1 MTHRLLALALLAAL
15 AGCDSKAPEA
25 SGPAVP
31 AASQALTA
39 TTAAELDTLYAE
51 YWEESLKLNPINA
64 TFIGDKRYNDQLPN
78 FFSADYRKQT
88 GEFNRRWL
96 QRLQGLDVSKV
107 EGQARLSHEIL
118 VESLQEQIAGEAFPD
133 WQQPIDQFFSV
144 PNYIVMLGSGSSAQP
159 FKTVKDYDDW
169 LARAGKVPAL
179 FEQAIANMREGVQ
192 AGVVQPRLL
201 MQKVLP
207 QLDGVVSDDPQKTP
221 FWGPISNLPADFSDA
236 DKKRLTEAYTAM
248 INQQLVPAFR
258 GLRTY
263 LADEYIPVARETHGL
278 GALPNGAEWYAHLA
292 KSTTTTSLTPAEI
305 HQIGLDEVARLRI
318 ELEQLKAEVGF
329 EGDLKAFF
337 KYMST
342 DPKFTFKS
350 EDAILKDYRDLE
362 AKVNQKV
369 PELFSLMPKA
379 AFEIRPVEAFRAAS
393 EAAGSY
399 MSPSEDGTRPGI
411 FYLNTYDL
419 PARKSWARDSLYLH
433 EAIPGHHFQ
442 LALQQELEGVPA
454 FRRFG
459 GQTAYIEGWGLY
471 AESLGKELG
480 VYADPYQRFGQL
492 SAGIWRAIRLVVDT
506 GLHSKGWTREQV
518 LEYMHDNSGL
528 SETDAIAEAER
539 YMAIPGQALVY
550 KIGQLKITELRNKAQ
565 QELGDKFDIREFHA
579 QVLGDG
585 SLPLAV
591 LETKIDRWIATKK
604 AAG

>member
-133 WQQPIDQFFSV
+133 WQQPINQFFSV

-305 HQIGLDEVARLRI
+305 HQIGLDEVARLRT

-492 SAGIWRAIRLVVDT
+492 SAEIWRAIRLVVDT

>member
-15 AGCDSKAPEA
+15 AGCESKAPEA
-25 SGPAVP
+25 AGSAAP
-31 AASQALTA
+31 AASQALTV
-39 TTAAELDTLYAE
+39 TTAAELDALYAE

-78 FFSADYRKQT
+78 FLSADYRKQVA
-88 GEFNRRWL
+88 ESNRRWL

-107 EGQARLSHEIL
+107 EGQARLSYDIL

-133 WQQPIDQFFSV
+133 WQQPINQFFSV

-179 FEQAIANMREGVQ
+179 FEQAIANMREGVKS
-192 AGVVQPRLL
+192 GVVQPKLL

-221 FWGPISNLPADFSDA
+221 FWGPITNLPADFSDA

-263 LADEYIPVARETHGL
+263 VADEYIPAARETHGL

-292 KSTTTTSLTPAEI
+292 KTTTTTSLTPAEI
-305 HQIGLDEVARLRI
+305 HQIGLDEVARLRT
-318 ELEQLKAEVGF
+318 ELEQVQKEVGF
-329 EGDLKAFF
+329 EGDLKSFF

-362 AKVNQKV
+362 AKVDQKI

-419 PARKSWARDSLYLH
+419 PARKRWARDSLYLH

-442 LALQQELEGVPA
+442 LALQQELKDVPA

-492 SAGIWRAIRLVVDT
+492 SAEIWRAIRLVVDT

-539 YMAIPGQALVY
+539 YMAIPGQALAY

-565 QELGDKFDIREFHA
+565 KELGDKFDIREFHA

-591 LETKIDRWIATKK
+591 LEAKIDRWIATQK

>member
-1 MTHRLLALALLAAL
+1 MTHRLLALALLAVL
-15 AGCDSKAPEA
+15 AGCDSKAPE
-25 SGPAVP
+25 PAGSATP
-31 AASQALTA
+31 AASQSLTV
-39 TTAAELDTLYAE
+39 TTAAELDALYAE

-64 TFIGDKRYNDQLPN
+64 TFIGDNRYNDQLPN

-88 GEFNRRWL
+88 GESNRRWL

-107 EGQARLSHEIL
+107 EGQARLSYDIL

-133 WQQPIDQFFSV
+133 WQQPINQFFSV

-221 FWGPISNLPADFSDA
+221 FWGPITNLPADFSDA
-236 DKKRLTEAYTAM
+236 DKKRLTEAYSTM
-248 INQQLVPAFR
+248 ISQQLVPAFR

-263 LADEYIPVARETHGL
+263 LADEYIPAARETHGL
-278 GALPNGAEWYAHLA
+278 GALPNGADWYAHLA
-292 KSTTTTSLTPAEI
+292 KTTTTTNLTPAEI
-305 HQIGLDEVARLRI
+305 HQIGLDEVARLRTGLE
-318 ELEQLKAEVGF
+318 ELKQEVGF

-362 AKVNQKV
+362 ARVNQKV

-492 SAGIWRAIRLVVDT
+492 SAEIWRAIRLVVDT

-539 YMAIPGQALVY
+539 YMAIPGQALAY

-591 LETKIDRWIATKK
+591 LEAKIDRWIATRK

>member
-133 WQQPIDQFFSV
+133 WQQPLNQFVSV
-144 PNYIVMLGSGSSAQP
+144 PHYIVMLGSGSSAQP

-292 KSTTTTSLTPAEI
+292 KSTTTTSLTPAKI
-305 HQIGLDEVARLRI
+305 HQIGLDEVARLRT
-318 ELEQLKAEVGF
+318 ELEQLKTEVGF
-329 EGDLKAFF
+329 EGDLKSFF

-492 SAGIWRAIRLVVDT
+492 SAEIWRAIRLVVDT

-539 YMAIPGQALVY
+539 YMAIPGQALAY

>member
-133 WQQPIDQFFSV
+133 WQQPINQFFSV

-292 KSTTTTSLTPAEI
+292 KSTTTTSLTPAKI
-305 HQIGLDEVARLRI
+305 HQIGLDEVARLRT
-318 ELEQLKAEVGF
+318 ELEQLKTEVGF
-329 EGDLKAFF
+329 EGDLKSFF

-442 LALQQELEGVPA
+442 LALQQELKDVPA

-492 SAGIWRAIRLVVDT
+492 SAEIWRAIRLVVDT

-539 YMAIPGQALVY
+539 YMAIPGQALAY
-550 KIGQLKITELRNKAQ
+550 KIGQLKITELRNRAQ
-565 QELGDKFDIREFHA
+565 KELGDKFDIREFHA

-591 LETKIDRWIATKK
+591 LEAKIDRWIATQKT
-604 AAG
+604 AG

>member
-133 WQQPIDQFFSV
+133 WQQPINQFFSV

-292 KSTTTTSLTPAEI
+292 KSTTTTSLTPAKI
-305 HQIGLDEVARLRI
+305 HQIGLDEVARLRT
-318 ELEQLKAEVGF
+318 ELEQLKTEVGF
-329 EGDLKAFF
+329 EGDLKSFF

-492 SAGIWRAIRLVVDT
+492 SAEIWRAIRLVVDT

-539 YMAIPGQALVY
+539 YMAIPGQALAY
-550 KIGQLKITELRNKAQ
+550 KIGQLKITELRNRAQ
-565 QELGDKFDIREFHA
+565 KELGDKFDIREFHA

-591 LETKIDRWIATKK
+591 LEAKIDRWIATQKT
-604 AAG
+604 AG

>member
-133 WQQPIDQFFSV
+133 WQQPINQFFSV

-192 AGVVQPRLL
+192 AGVVQPKLL

-236 DKKRLTEAYTAM
+236 DKKRLTEAYAAM

-292 KSTTTTSLTPAEI
+292 KSTTTTSLTPAKI
-305 HQIGLDEVARLRI
+305 HQIGLDEVARLRT
-318 ELEQLKAEVGF
+318 ELEQLKTEVGF
-329 EGDLKAFF
+329 EGDLKSFF

-492 SAGIWRAIRLVVDT
+492 SAEIWRAIRLVVDT
-506 GLHSKGWTREQV
+506 GLHSKGWTRKQV

-539 YMAIPGQALVY
+539 YMAIPGQALAY

>member
-25 SGPAVP
+25 SGPAAP

-96 QRLQGLDVSKV
+96 QRLQALDVSKV
-107 EGQARLSHEIL
+107 EGQALLSHEIL

-133 WQQPIDQFFSV
+133 WQQPINQFFSV

-192 AGVVQPRLL
+192 AGVVQPKLL

-305 HQIGLDEVARLRI
+305 HQIGLDEVARLRT

-362 AKVNQKV
+362 AKVNLKV

-480 VYADPYQRFGQL
+480 VYADPAQRFGQL
-492 SAGIWRAIRLVVDT
+492 SAEIWRAIRLVVDT

-539 YMAIPGQALVY
+539 YMAIPGQALAY

>member
-133 WQQPIDQFFSV
+133 WQQPINQFFSV

-292 KSTTTTSLTPAEI
+292 KSTTTTSLTPAKI
-305 HQIGLDEVARLRI
+305 HQIGLDEVARLRT
-318 ELEQLKAEVGF
+318 ELEQLKTEVGF
-329 EGDLKAFF
+329 EGDLKSFF

-492 SAGIWRAIRLVVDT
+492 SAEIWRAIRLVVDT

-539 YMAIPGQALVY
+539 YMAIPGQALAY

>member
-133 WQQPIDQFFSV
+133 WQQPINQFFSV

-305 HQIGLDEVARLRI
+305 HQIGLDEVARLRT
-318 ELEQLKAEVGF
+318 ELEQLKTEVGF
-329 EGDLKAFF
+329 EGDLKSFF

-442 LALQQELEGVPA
+442 LALQQELKDVPA

-492 SAGIWRAIRLVVDT
+492 SAEIWRAIRLVVDT

-539 YMAIPGQALVY
+539 YMAIPGQALAY

>member
-25 SGPAVP
+25 SGPAAP

-133 WQQPIDQFFSV
+133 WQQPINQFFSV

-305 HQIGLDEVARLRI
+305 HQIGLDEVARLRT
-318 ELEQLKAEVGF
+318 ELEQLKTEVGF
-329 EGDLKAFF
+329 EGDLKSFF

-492 SAGIWRAIRLVVDT
+492 SAEIWRAIRLVVDT

-539 YMAIPGQALVY
+539 YMAIPGQALAY
-550 KIGQLKITELRNKAQ
+550 KIGQLKITELRNRAQ
-565 QELGDKFDIREFHA
+565 KELGDKFDIREFHA

-591 LETKIDRWIATKK
+591 LEAKIDRWIATQKT
-604 AAG
+604 AG

>member
-25 SGPAVP
+25 SGPAAP

-133 WQQPIDQFFSV
+133 WQQPINQFFSV

-305 HQIGLDEVARLRI
+305 HQIGLDEVARLRT
-318 ELEQLKAEVGF
+318 ELEQLKTEVGF
-329 EGDLKAFF
+329 EGDLKSFF

-492 SAGIWRAIRLVVDT
+492 SAEIWRAIRLVVDT

-539 YMAIPGQALVY
+539 YMAIPGQALAY

>member
-25 SGPAVP
+25 SGPAAP

-133 WQQPIDQFFSV
+133 WQQPLNQFFSV
-144 PNYIVMLGSGSSAQP
+144 PNYIVMLGPGSSAQP

-305 HQIGLDEVARLRI
+305 HQIGLDEVARLRT
-318 ELEQLKAEVGF
+318 ELEQLKTEVGF

-492 SAGIWRAIRLVVDT
+492 SAEIWRAIRLVVDT

-539 YMAIPGQALVY
+539 YMAIPGQALAY

>member
-25 SGPAVP
+25 SGPAAP

-133 WQQPIDQFFSV
+133 WQQPINQFFSV

-192 AGVVQPRLL
+192 AGVVQPKLL

-236 DKKRLTEAYTAM
+236 DKKRLTEAYAAM

-263 LADEYIPVARETHGL
+263 LADEYIPVARETHGI

-305 HQIGLDEVARLRI
+305 HQIGLDEVARLRT
-318 ELEQLKAEVGF
+318 ELEQLKTEVGF

-362 AKVNQKV
+362 AKVNLKV

-492 SAGIWRAIRLVVDT
+492 SAEIWRAIRLVVDT

-539 YMAIPGQALVY
+539 YMAIPGQALAY

-591 LETKIDRWIATKK
+591 LETKINRWIATKK

>member
-25 SGPAVP
+25 SGPAAP

-133 WQQPIDQFFSV
+133 WQQPINQFFSV

-192 AGVVQPRLL
+192 AGVVQPKLL

-236 DKKRLTEAYTAM
+236 DKKRLTEAYAAM

-263 LADEYIPVARETHGL
+263 LADEYIPVARETHGI

-305 HQIGLDEVARLRI
+305 HQIGLDEVARLRT
-318 ELEQLKAEVGF
+318 ELEQLKTEVGF

-362 AKVNQKV
+362 AKVNLKV

-492 SAGIWRAIRLVVDT
+492 SAEIWRAIRLVVDT

-539 YMAIPGQALVY
+539 YMAIPGQALAY

>member
-25 SGPAVP
+25 SGPAAP

-133 WQQPIDQFFSV
+133 WQQPINQFFSV

-263 LADEYIPVARETHGL
+263 LADEYIPVARETHGR

-292 KSTTTTSLTPAEI
+292 KSTTTTSLTPAKI
-305 HQIGLDEVARLRI
+305 HQIGLDEVARLRT
-318 ELEQLKAEVGF
+318 ELEQLKTEVGF
-329 EGDLKAFF
+329 EGDLKSFF

-492 SAGIWRAIRLVVDT
+492 SAEIWRAIRLVVDT

-539 YMAIPGQALVY
+539 YMAIPGQALAY

-591 LETKIDRWIATKK
+591 LETKIDRWLATKK

>member
-25 SGPAVP
+25 SGPAAP

-133 WQQPIDQFFSV
+133 WQQPINQFFSV

-305 HQIGLDEVARLRI
+305 HQIGLDEVARLRT
-318 ELEQLKAEVGF
+318 ELEQLKTEVGF

-342 DPKFTFKS
+342 DPKFTFSS
-350 EDAILKDYRDLE
+350 EEAILKDYRDLE

-492 SAGIWRAIRLVVDT
+492 SAEIWRAIRLVVDT

-539 YMAIPGQALVY
+539 YMAIPGQALAY

>member
-25 SGPAVP
+25 SGPAAP

-133 WQQPIDQFFSV
+133 WQQPINQFFSV

-292 KSTTTTSLTPAEI
+292 KSTTTTSLTPAKI
-305 HQIGLDEVARLRI
+305 HQIGLDEVARLRT
-318 ELEQLKAEVGF
+318 ELEQLKTEVGF
-329 EGDLKAFF
+329 EGDLKSFF

-442 LALQQELEGVPA
+442 LALQQELKDVPA

-492 SAGIWRAIRLVVDT
+492 SAEIWRAIRLVVDT

-539 YMAIPGQALVY
+539 YMAIPGQALAY
-550 KIGQLKITELRNKAQ
+550 KIGQLKITELRNRAQ
-565 QELGDKFDIREFHA
+565 KELGDKFDIREFHA

-591 LETKIDRWIATKK
+591 LEAKIDRWIATQKT
-604 AAG
+604 AG

>member
-1 MTHRLLALALLAAL
+1 M
-15 AGCDSKAPEA
+15 
-25 SGPAVP
+25 
-31 AASQALTA
+31 
-39 TTAAELDTLYAE
+39 
-51 YWEESLKLNPINA
+51 
-64 TFIGDKRYNDQLPN
+64 
-78 FFSADYRKQT
+78 
-88 GEFNRRWL
+88 
-96 QRLQGLDVSKV
+96 
-107 EGQARLSHEIL
+107 
-118 VESLQEQIAGEAFPD
+118 
-133 WQQPIDQFFSV
+133 
-144 PNYIVMLGSGSSAQP
+144 
-159 FKTVKDYDDW
+159 
-169 LARAGKVPAL
+169 
-179 FEQAIANMREGVQ
+179 
-192 AGVVQPRLL
+192 
-201 MQKVLP
+201 
-207 QLDGVVSDDPQKTP
+207 
-221 FWGPISNLPADFSDA
+221 
-236 DKKRLTEAYTAM
+236 
-248 INQQLVPAFR
+248 
-258 GLRTY
+258 
-263 LADEYIPVARETHGL
+263 
-278 GALPNGAEWYAHLA
+278 
-292 KSTTTTSLTPAEI
+292 
-305 HQIGLDEVARLRI
+305 ARLRT
-318 ELEQLKAEVGF
+318 ELEQLKTEVGF
-329 EGDLKAFF
+329 EGDLKSFF

-492 SAGIWRAIRLVVDT
+492 SAEIWRAIRLVVDT

-539 YMAIPGQALVY
+539 YMAIPGQALAY

>member
-15 AGCDSKAPEA
+15 AGCESKAPEA
-25 SGPAVP
+25 AGSAAP
-31 AASQALTA
+31 AASQALTV
-39 TTAAELDTLYAE
+39 TTAAELDALYAE

-88 GEFNRRWL
+88 GESNRRWL
-96 QRLQGLDVSKV
+96 QRLQALDVSKV
-107 EGQARLSHEIL
+107 EGQARLSYDIL

-133 WQQPIDQFFSV
+133 WQQPINQFFSV

-179 FEQAIANMREGVQ
+179 FEQAIANMREGVKS
-192 AGVVQPRLL
+192 GVVQPKLL

-221 FWGPISNLPADFSDA
+221 FWGPITNLPADFSDA

-263 LADEYIPVARETHGL
+263 VADEYIPVARETHGL

-292 KSTTTTSLTPAEI
+292 KTTTTTNLTPAEI
-305 HQIGLDEVARLRI
+305 HQIGLDEVARLRT
-318 ELEQLKAEVGF
+318 ELEQVQKEVGF
-329 EGDLKAFF
+329 EGDLQAFF

-362 AKVNQKV
+362 AKVDQKI

-419 PARKSWARDSLYLH
+419 PARKRWARDSLYLH

-442 LALQQELEGVPA
+442 LALQQELKDVPA

-480 VYADPYQRFGQL
+480 VYADPAQRFGQL
-492 SAGIWRAIRLVVDT
+492 SAEIWRAIRLVVDT

-528 SETDAIAEAER
+528 SETDAVAEAER
-539 YMAIPGQALVY
+539 YMAIPGQALAY
-550 KIGQLKITELRNKAQ
+550 KIGQLKITELRNRAQ
-565 QELGDKFDIREFHA
+565 KELGDKFDIREFHA

-591 LETKIDRWIATKK
+591 LEAKIDRWIATQK

>member
-25 SGPAVP
+25 SGPAAP

-133 WQQPIDQFFSV
+133 WQQPINQFFSV

-305 HQIGLDEVARLRI
+305 HQIGLDEVARLRT
-318 ELEQLKAEVGF
+318 ELEQLKTEVGF
-329 EGDLKAFF
+329 EGDLKSFF

-442 LALQQELEGVPA
+442 LALQQELKDVPA

-492 SAGIWRAIRLVVDT
+492 SAEIWRAIRLVVDT

-539 YMAIPGQALVY
+539 YMAIPGQALAY
-550 KIGQLKITELRNKAQ
+550 KIGQLKITELRNRAQ
-565 QELGDKFDIREFHA
+565 KELGDKFDIREFHA

-591 LETKIDRWIATKK
+591 LEAKIDRWIATQKT
-604 AAG
+604 AG

>member
-25 SGPAVP
+25 SGPAAP

-133 WQQPIDQFFSV
+133 WQQPINQFFSV

-292 KSTTTTSLTPAEI
+292 KSTTTTSLTPAKI
-305 HQIGLDEVARLRI
+305 HQIGLDEVARLRT
-318 ELEQLKAEVGF
+318 ELEQLKTEVGF
-329 EGDLKAFF
+329 EGDLKSFF

-442 LALQQELEGVPA
+442 LALQQELKDVPA

-492 SAGIWRAIRLVVDT
+492 SAEIWRAIRLVVDT

-539 YMAIPGQALVY
+539 YMAIPGQALAY

>member
-133 WQQPIDQFFSV
+133 WQQPINQFFSV

-305 HQIGLDEVARLRI
+305 HQIGLDEVARLRT
-318 ELEQLKAEVGF
+318 ELEQLKTEVGF
-329 EGDLKAFF
+329 EGDLKSFF

-442 LALQQELEGVPA
+442 LALQQELKDVPA

-492 SAGIWRAIRLVVDT
+492 SAEIWRAIRLVVDT

-539 YMAIPGQALVY
+539 YMAIPGQALAY
-550 KIGQLKITELRNKAQ
+550 KIGQLKITELRNRAQ
-565 QELGDKFDIREFHA
+565 KELGDKFDIREFHA

-591 LETKIDRWIATKK
+591 LEAKIDRWIATQKT
-604 AAG
+604 AG

>member
-25 SGPAVP
+25 SGPAAP

-133 WQQPIDQFFSV
+133 WQQPINQFFSV

-292 KSTTTTSLTPAEI
+292 KSTTTTSLTPAKI
-305 HQIGLDEVARLRI
+305 HQIGLDEVARLRT
-318 ELEQLKAEVGF
+318 ELEQLKTEVGF
-329 EGDLKAFF
+329 EGDLKSFF

-492 SAGIWRAIRLVVDT
+492 SAEIWRAIRLVVDT

-539 YMAIPGQALVY
+539 YMAIPGQALAY
-550 KIGQLKITELRNKAQ
+550 KIGQLKITELRNRAQ
-565 QELGDKFDIREFHA
+565 KELGDKFDIREFHA

-591 LETKIDRWIATKK
+591 LEAKIDRWIATQKT
-604 AAG
+604 AG

>member
-133 WQQPIDQFFSV
+133 WQQPINQFFSV

-292 KSTTTTSLTPAEI
+292 KSTTTTSLTPAKI
-305 HQIGLDEVARLRI
+305 HQIGLDEVARLRT
-318 ELEQLKAEVGF
+318 ELEQLKTEVGF
-329 EGDLKAFF
+329 EGDLKSFF

-492 SAGIWRAIRLVVDT
+492 SAEIWRAIRLVVDT
-506 GLHSKGWTREQV
+506 GLHSKGWTRKQV

-539 YMAIPGQALVY
+539 YMAIPGQALAY

>member
-133 WQQPIDQFFSV
+133 WQQPINQFFSV

-305 HQIGLDEVARLRI
+305 HQIGLDEVARLRT
-318 ELEQLKAEVGF
+318 ELEQLKTEVGF
-329 EGDLKAFF
+329 EGDLKSFF

-492 SAGIWRAIRLVVDT
+492 SAEIWRAIRLVVDT

-539 YMAIPGQALVY
+539 YMAIPGQALAY